1 MLMAKHKKSSH
12 QNGVRTRPKGAESHQ
27 YNHRAIFLTSMV
39 MVRSESMESSSTD
52 LKNLRNERNFPIG
65 GALPFKGFAK
75 TLRIKWHRTWVKICS
90 PLRAL
95 VPMAPWP
102 NICCRQEPGNMT
114 IADSHWL
121 LWQGSHM
128 WTTHRH
134 IRGTQ
139 GPAGERGAVG
149 GE

>member
-1 MLMAKHKKSSH
+1 MRTEAQFTLQCSFCMQLFLAKEKKKNAEHSAMLMAKHKKSSH

-75 TLRIKWHRTWVKICS
+75 TLRIK
-90 PLRAL
+90 
-95 VPMAPWP
+95 
-102 NICCRQEPGNMT
+102 
-114 IADSHWL
+114 
-121 LWQGSHM
+121 
-128 WTTHRH
+128 
-134 IRGTQ
+134 
-139 GPAGERGAVG
+139 
-149 GE
+149 